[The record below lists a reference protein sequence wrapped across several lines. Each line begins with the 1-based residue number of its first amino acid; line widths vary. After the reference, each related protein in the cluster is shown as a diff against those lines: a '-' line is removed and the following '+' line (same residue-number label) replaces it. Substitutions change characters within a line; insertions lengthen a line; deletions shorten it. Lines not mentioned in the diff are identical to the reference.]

1 MKTIKK
7 LLNKILNKNVRLKSF
22 ILIGYKKYRY
32 DKSILKLISYFI
44 KGIFNFYHPSLKI
57 TKGHQIKNILS
68 KTNII
73 IDDNRYF
80 LFSIDYYRILIH
92 KNNIIENTT
101 IDYDIILENSID
113 DFYKK
118 VNKLNDTELKDNLL
132 STLDGIS
139 YNIDNTIKKLK
150 KSNKNNKD
158 NLIRY
163 FERMKTDK
171 AEHFEEALQRI
182 LYFNQLLWQ
191 TGHGLNGFGKLD
203 NILYKYYQ
211 NDYNNNIIS
220 NNNSKILLKE
230 FIQSIHGYYWF
241 KSSVLLGDTGQIIVL
256 GGNSSKNN
264 YFCNELTYQ
273 FIDVIKELQLPDPK
287 ILLRVA
293 NNIPDDLLNKS
304 LKCIATGIGCP
315 LFANDEI
322 IINKLI
328 EFGYSSVDA
337 YNYIT
342 SACWEPLIPGKS
354 VEQNNVLSYVFMKP
368 FLKMLDDI
376 KFINAKS
383 LNELLKLYSVYLN
396 EYTIEII
403 DKVKNMVYEKD
414 PLISL
419 FIPNCLNTN
428 KDISDGGAV
437 YNNYGVTSVSLGN
450 VVNSFLNIDYFVFK
464 HSKYS
469 LNELNEYRKNN
480 FIDSDHVLKNLKN
493 QSVRYGMQE
502 KKVIELSNK
511 IISMVN
517 KTIKENPIK
526 ENSYLKFGLSSPSY
540 IMEANNTAASFDGR
554 KNNDPFMVHI
564 SSDAPMMPYT
574 ELINFAS
581 SLNYGKYG
589 FNGNVVDFMVTPTFI
604 NSNFNKFK
612 DFIALSID
620 IGFFEM
626 QMNVI
631 SSEILIKAK
640 DNPNLYKNL
649 IVRVW
654 GFSAYFNDLPEEYKN
669 ILIERALKNEGQNY

>member
-44 KGIFNFYHPSLKI
+44 KGIFNFYHPSLKR

>member
-44 KGIFNFYHPSLKI
+44 KGIFNFYHPSLKR

-101 IDYDIILENSID
+101 IDYGIILENSID

>member
-44 KGIFNFYHPSLKI
+44 KGIFNFYHPSLKR

-150 KSNKNNKD
+150 KSNKTNKD
-158 NLIRY
+158 TLIRY

>member
-1 MKTIKK
+1 MKIIKK

-44 KGIFNFYHPSLKI
+44 KGIFNFYHPSLKK

-80 LFSIDYYRILIH
+80 IFSIDYYRILIH

-101 IDYDIILENSID
+101 IDYGIILENSID

-118 VNKLNDTELKDNLL
+118 VNKLNEIELKDNLL

-158 NLIRY
+158 TLIRY
-163 FERMKTDK
+163 FERMKTNK

-191 TGHGLNGFGKLD
+191 TGHGLNGLGKLD
-203 NILYKYYQ
+203 NILYNYYQ
-211 NDYNNNIIS
+211 NDLENNIIS
-220 NNNSKILLKE
+220 NEQSNMLLKE
-230 FIQSIHGYYWF
+230 FIQSIHSYYWF

-264 YFCNELTYQ
+264 YFCNELTYK
-273 FIDVIKELQLPDPK
+273 FIDIIKELQLPDPK

-293 NNIPDDLLNKS
+293 NNIPDDLLSKS

-368 FLKMLDDI
+368 FLKMVDDI

-464 HSKYS
+464 NSKYS

-480 FIDSDHVLKNLKN
+480 FIDSDYVLKDLKN

-502 KKVIELSNK
+502 KKVIELSNT

-526 ENSYLKFGLSSPSY
+526 VKSYLKFGLSSPSY
-540 IMEANNTAASFDGR
+540 IMEANNIDASFDGR

-581 SLNYGKYG
+581 SLDYGKYG
-589 FNGNVVDFMVTPTFI
+589 FNGNVVDFMVTPNFI